1 MDWCSPTHVL
11 QGSTVFGIWLR
22 RCDACIFSSYDS
34 MSFCK
39 DGSLGESP
47 KMNEPFQAV
56 VVRGTEMLVSPRAK
70 PGCFPDPKLTSIVLV
85 TEFALTWL
93 CGYPMQA
100 TRINWVLL
108 RQNFFTP
115 SIGCSW
121 RPPRTATVSG
131 LGAQTEDPAGVAV
144 VVLLSTRL
152 KTRVLQ
158 GCLAKAAP
166 TMTKRTT
173 EGRYSIT
180 PWLLWSSLCF
190 CLLL

>member
-1 MDWCSPTHVL
+1 MCLFIS
-11 QGSTVFGIWLR
+11 G
-22 RCDACIFSSYDS
+22 
-34 MSFCK
+34 CK
-39 DGSLGESP
+39 GHRE
-47 KMNEPFQAV
+47 V
-56 VVRGTEMLVSPRAK
+56 LVSPRAK
-70 PGCFPDPKLTSIVLV
+70 AGCLSDPKSTFVILV
-85 TEFALTWL
+85 TEFALTGL
-93 CGYPMQA
+93 CGYPIQA

-108 RQNFFTP
+108 RQNSFTP

-131 LGAQTEDPAGVAV
+131 LGAQTEDPAGVAAAPH
-144 VVLLSTRL
+144 LSTRL

-166 TMTKRTT
+166 TMTKRTI

-180 PWLLWSSLCF
+180 PWLLWSFLCF